1 MEELPEREP
10 LHDVIAAQGIMVI
23 VIAIGV
29 VVLNIC
35 APEYCAALLAEL
47 HGIAERSPSLESL
60 LQSVTEWF
68 ASIFAA

>member
-29 VVLNIC
+29 VVLNIF

-47 HGIAERSPSLESL
+47 RGIAERSPSLESL

>member
-1 MEELPEREP
+1 MEEMPEREP

-35 APEYCAALLAEL
+35 APEYCAALLTEL
-47 HGIAERSPSLESL
+47 HAIAERSPTLESL
-60 LQSVTEWF
+60 LQTVTEWF